1 MNFTPATP
9 AKVEKITITIIGE
22 RLIVSH
28 SWNHPDD
35 RAIRERV
42 LAAKYDLQQTYGSP
56 GLSYSVSVKGTQSDL
71 ERLEVELDA
80 AYGLAHNA

>member
-28 SWNHPDD
+28 SWTHPDD
-35 RAIRERV
+35 RAIRKGV

-56 GLSYSVSVKGTQSDL
+56 GLSYSVKGTQSDL
-71 ERLEVELDA
+71 ERLDVELDA